1 MIVDWNEGYNFRIRY
16 TFWTRRNSAAW
27 IFFHGSIYYQTQRF
41 HSPSLYCRMATLDML
56 ALVLVVNAWIYIVFS
71 RETPSGLT
79 LAKGCFSELA
89 QALARASP
97 DTRDAAVQ
105 LLADLFS
112 TGKLKSSEICALL
125 LNAEERARIS
135 KITDQNIDSMGS
147 LAVDY
152 EHMHVDQQ
160 QRLVRIPSGSFP
172 FLSGIQSEI
181 HKRACC
187 CRFWCRSII
196 Q

>member
-1 MIVDWNEGYNFRIRY
+1 
-16 TFWTRRNSAAW
+16 
-27 IFFHGSIYYQTQRF
+27 
-41 HSPSLYCRMATLDML
+41 
-56 ALVLVVNAWIYIVFS
+56 
-71 RETPSGLT
+71 

-89 QALARASP
+89 HASARASP

-160 QRLVRIPSGSFP
+160 QRLVRVFDVL
-172 FLSGIQSEI
+172 FLALCRHLKAGLPDQDGVLGGLL
-181 HKRACC
+181 KRSKVLGPTHL
-187 CRFWCRSII
+187 FTL
-196 Q
+196 